1 MSRLHVP
8 ARSRSLPRIAVLG
21 MVGVA
26 VASCSDSGRFGYTNT
41 SSHQAPRQEVTGSIA
56 PRSAPTSRVVA
67 QPLPAPSAPATV
79 SSGGYGYT
87 SGNGSANGAQGLGAY
102 RPSAPVAQ
110 AAPVYQ
116 QSAPTYAQPPYHQP
130 TYAQPEITGS
140 VAPRPVIAPPK
151 PAGAWTWDGGSP
163 VTVGYG
169 DTAETIARKHGVPL
183 AALMQ
188 TNGIRNVSDIK
199 PGQRL
204 VIPRYVSNGTPQAA
218 AAPAHA
224 SNVNVHVVA
233 PGETLMSI
241 SRRHGVTLS
250 VLARANNIQPTT
262 RISVG
267 DRITIPG
274 GRLAQASVPAAPIA
288 RAPQMAAPQ
297 PMAPAP
303 HLAQPRTVPS
313 EQVATIPAQN
323 VRMATPEP
331 EKVESPAKAAE
342 PAGAMQ
348 SFRWPVKGRVIAG
361 FGPKPSG
368 GQNDGINL
376 AVPEGTPVKAADD
389 GVVAYAGNELK
400 GYGNLVLIRHSNGF
414 VSAYAHASEL
424 MVKRGDT
431 IKRGQVIANAGQTG
445 NVTSPQLHFE
455 IRKGST
461 PVDPTKYLSGG

>member
-1 MSRLHVP
+1 
-8 ARSRSLPRIAVLG
+8 

-41 SSHQAPRQEVTGSIA
+41 SSRQAPHQEVTGSIA
-56 PRSAPTSRVVA
+56 PRPAPTSRVVA

-79 SSGGYGYT
+79 ASGNYGYT

-116 QSAPTYAQPPYHQP
+116 QSAPTYQQPAPTYVQPTYHQAAPAPAYTQP
-130 TYAQPEITGS
+130 TYAQQDITGS
-140 VAPRPVIAPPK
+140 VPQRPVAPK
-151 PAGAWTWDGGSP
+151 PAGGWTWDGGSP

-183 AALMQ
+183 VALMQ
-188 TNGIRNVSDIK
+188 TNGIRNAAEIK

-204 VIPRYVSNGTPQAA
+204 VIPRYVSSSAPQAV
-218 AAPAHA
+218 AAPVHA
-224 SNVNVHVVA
+224 SNANVHVVA

-250 VLARANNIQPTT
+250 VLARANNLQPTT
-262 RISVG
+262 RVSVG
-267 DRITIPG
+267 ERITIPG
-274 GRLAQASVPAAPIA
+274 GRLAQASVPAAPIT
-288 RAPQMAAPQ
+288 RAPQMAAAQ

-303 HLAQPRTVPS
+303 QLAQPRTVPS
-313 EQVATIPAQN
+313 DQVATIPAQN
-323 VRMATPEP
+323 ARMATPEP
-331 EKVESPAKAAE
+331 EKVESPVKAAE

-361 FGPKPSG
+361 FGPKPNG

>member
-1 MSRLHVP
+1 
-8 ARSRSLPRIAVLG
+8 

-41 SSHQAPRQEVTGSIA
+41 SSRQAPQQEVTGSVA

-67 QPLPAPSAPATV
+67 QPLPSPSAPATV

-87 SGNGSANGAQGLGAY
+87 SGGSSTGAQGLGAY
-102 RPSAPVAQ
+102 RPSAPVGQ
-110 AAPVYQ
+110 AAPTYQ
-116 QSAPTYAQPPYHQP
+116 QPAPAPTYTQQ

-140 VAPRPVIAPPK
+140 VPQRPVVAPPK

-188 TNGIRNVSDIK
+188 TNGIRNASDIK

-204 VIPRYVSNGTPQAA
+204 VIPRYVSNGAPQAA

-224 SNVNVHVVA
+224 SNLNVHVVA

-274 GRLAQASVPAAPIA
+274 GRPVAAAPVA
-288 RAPQMAAPQ
+288 RAPQVAAPQ
-297 PMAPAP
+297 AMAPAP
-303 HLAQPRTVPS
+303 QIAQPRIIPS

-331 EKVESPAKAAE
+331 EKVESPVKAAE

-361 FGPKPSG
+361 FGPKPNG